1 VGANLCY
8 RCKNGSRPQVMVF
21 TRSAGEKVAELVQ
34 NLDAQLKKN
43 SSKQLRAFVN
53 VMGEERVDAE
63 AAAKT
68 LAQSSK
74 ASNVPFVIPNEV
86 ENGPDNYGLNSD
98 AEITIIMADG
108 GRVKANVAYTKAD
121 DIDVEAVVAS
131 LTKILE

>member
-1 VGANLCY
+1 
-8 RCKNGSRPQVMVF
+8 M
-21 TRSAGEKVAELVQ
+21 
-34 NLDAQLKKN
+34 
-43 SSKQLRAFVN
+43 RAFVN
-53 VMGEERVDAE
+53 VLGEERVDAE

-108 GRVKANVAYTKAD
+108 GRVKANVAYTKAGD
-121 DIDVEAVVAS
+121 FDVEAVVAS